1 MNITIVGGQSDR
13 LEILSH
19 LIDEGDDWNVSV
31 ITESESDTA
40 EFQRIIDRANI
51 VLVDLAY
58 VSTPSPEYINQFKD
72 QFPDKLMIGLHF
84 YKNRKLV
91 YPLLEAGLDGYIYSN
106 SPKKVL
112 INAIEDVSSGK
123 TFILERE

>member
-19 LIDEGDDWNVSV
+19 LIDEGVDWSVSA
-31 ITESESDTA
+31 ITENQRDTV
-40 EFQRIIDRANI
+40 EFQQIIGRANM

-58 VSTPSPEYINQFKD
+58 VSSPSPEYIHRFKSR
-72 QFPDKLMIGLHF
+72 FPDKLMIGLHF

-91 YPLLEAGLDGYIYSN
+91 HPLMEAGLDGYVYSN

-112 INAIEDVSSGK
+112 LNAIEDVSSGK
-123 TFILERE
+123 KFIIERE

>member
-19 LIDEGDDWNVSV
+19 LIDEGDEWSVSV
-31 ITESESDTA
+31 ITENESDTD
-40 EFQRIIDRANI
+40 EFQEMIDRSNM

-58 VSTPSPEYINQFKD
+58 VSSPSPEYIEQFKNR
-72 QFPDKLMIGLHF
+72 FSDKPVIGLHF
-84 YKNRKLV
+84 YKNRKLIS
-91 YPLLEAGLDGYIYSN
+91 PLIEAGLDGYVYSN
-106 SPKKVL
+106 SPKSVL
-112 INAIEDVSSGK
+112 LNAIEDVNSGK